1 MEKKR
6 EEMKTARIA
15 YDSQLQKIMTEEQYA
30 AYSKKVQDRKAKW
43 NLKEN
48 KFSIAFNLYYFVRST
63 TKNRTM
69 KNIVYILVCASV
81 IFFTACSSQD
91 KNKKDGTQVLMQD
104 STEIA
109 GPQRMQVSDVKTS
122 FTYKGKEYQS
132 SVVRRPDESLPIVKN
147 EQGEKFV
154 DNRITLRITCGGK
167 QVVDKVF
174 TKDNFASLVDAKF
187 MKYSILEGLVYDK
200 TTPQGIIYAASVCY
214 PQSDLYVPIR
224 LTITAD
230 GKISMAKEELMEDYQ
245 TDSID

>member
-1 MEKKR
+1 
-6 EEMKTARIA
+6 
-15 YDSQLQKIMTEEQYA
+15 
-30 AYSKKVQDRKAKW
+30 
-43 NLKEN
+43 
-48 KFSIAFNLYYFVRST
+48 
-63 TKNRTM
+63 
-69 KNIVYILVCASV
+69 
-81 IFFTACSSQD
+81 
-91 KNKKDGTQVLMQD
+91 MQD

-132 SVVRRPDESLPIVKN
+132 SVVRRPDESLPIVKTSRGRN
-147 EQGEKFV
+147 LW
-154 DNRITLRITCGGK
+154 ITVSPCASRAAGR

>member
-15 YDSQLQKIMTEEQYA
+15 YDSQLRKIMTEEQYA

>member
-1 MEKKR
+1 
-6 EEMKTARIA
+6 
-15 YDSQLQKIMTEEQYA
+15 
-30 AYSKKVQDRKAKW
+30 
-43 NLKEN
+43 
-48 KFSIAFNLYYFVRST
+48 
-63 TKNRTM
+63 M

-122 FTYKGKEYQS
+122 FTYKGNEYQS